1 MARLFEPITLRSI
14 TVPNRTMISP
24 MCMYSAKEGFAN
36 DFHFVHLGKFALG
49 GWGLVMVEAT
59 AVEPRGRITHGDLG
73 LWSDEQVA
81 PLARIASFLKEH
93 GAVPAIQLA
102 HAGRKGSVQRPWEGD
117 GPLTETQFSVGEKPW
132 DVVAASAL
140 PFDEGWLEPA
150 ALSASELEK
159 IKDAFV
165 ASVRRALD
173 AGFEV
178 IEMHAAHGYLLNSFL
193 SPLANHRTDEYGGIR
208 EARFRFPLE
217 VAEAM
222 RSAWP
227 NHLPM
232 FVRLSAADWVEG
244 GVTIDDTVEFA
255 KRLRQIGVD
264 VVDLSSGGVS
274 PKGIPPRAYGF
285 QVPFAEAVRKNAEV
299 ATAAVGLITRPEQA
313 EQILASGQSD
323 FIAVAREALAD
334 PNWPLHARLTLDQKG
349 SDRFEGWP
357 TQYQVWL
364 SKRARVLRELDA
376 PVPDGEVAGVK

>member
-14 TVPNRTMISP
+14 TIPNRTMISP
-24 MCMYSAKEGFAN
+24 MCMYSAKDGFAN

-73 LWSDEQVA
+73 LWSDEQIA

-102 HAGRKGSVQRPWEGD
+102 HAGRKGSVQRPWESD
-117 GPLTETQFSVGEKPW
+117 GPLTEAQFATGETPW

-140 PFDEGWLEPA
+140 PFDQGWLEPA
-150 ALSASELEK
+150 ELSISELAQM
-159 IKDAFV
+159 KDAFV

-178 IEMHAAHGYLLNSFL
+178 IELHAAHGYLLNSFL
-193 SPLANHRTDEYGGIR
+193 SPLSNHRTDQYGGSR
-208 EARFRFPLE
+208 EARFCFPLE

-227 NHLPM
+227 DHLPM
-232 FVRLSAADWVEG
+232 FVRLSAADYVEG

-255 KRLRQIGVD
+255 KRLRQLGVD
-264 VVDLSSGGVS
+264 VVDLSSGGIS

-285 QVPFAEAVRKNAEV
+285 QVPFAESVRKNAQV
-299 ATAAVGLITRPEQA
+299 STAAVGLITRPEQA
-313 EQILASGQSD
+313 EQILSSGQSD
-323 FIAVAREALAD
+323 FIAIAREALAD
-334 PNWPLHARLTLDQKG
+334 PNWPLHARITLAQKG

-357 TQYQVWL
+357 TPYQVWL
-364 SKRARVLRELDA
+364 SKRARVLRELDT
-376 PVPDGEVAGVK
+376 PVPDGEIAGV